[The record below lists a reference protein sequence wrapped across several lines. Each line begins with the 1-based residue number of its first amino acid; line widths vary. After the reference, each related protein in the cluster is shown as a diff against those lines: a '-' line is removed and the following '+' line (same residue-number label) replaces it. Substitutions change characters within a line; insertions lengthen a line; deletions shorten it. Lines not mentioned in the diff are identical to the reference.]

1 MKYRIPAVALSLVL
15 ALGGCRGAEVP
26 AGAADNSETWKI
38 GISFPTTDLIYRE
51 TMMELLK
58 EYEKDHPEVDFII
71 RDGES
76 SQRRQNRDVLDMLE
90 ESVDGIILIPYT
102 MEAPVPVIRYANEK
116 NVPVLILDNEVIRS
130 STARTIG
137 FVGADHEKMGEQAAE
152 LLVKSLEKRFP
163 EEASWNVIY
172 LTGVAESS
180 GALDRDE
187 GIRAVLDQNPRVQVI
202 GTYNG
207 EFTDE
212 KAQSIMEDC
221 LNVYPEIHGVI
232 CQNDLMAEGCVYA
245 LEAKGMAGSISV
257 IGIDGQRSVAEKIA
271 EGEIDGTVWQNP
283 EMAVDAVKRLT
294 DYLEGDLRSGNIYT
308 EIVPLTPDNVQ
319 EYLDE
324 GLAW

>member
-163 EEASWNVIY
+163 EETSWNVIY

-232 CQNDLMAEGCVYA
+232 CQNDLMVGGN
-245 LEAKGMAGSISV
+245 L
-257 IGIDGQRSVAEKIA
+257 
-271 EGEIDGTVWQNP
+271 
-283 EMAVDAVKRLT
+283 
-294 DYLEGDLRSGNIYT
+294 LRVGAC
-308 EIVPLTPDNVQ
+308 ERGV
-319 EYLDE
+319 E
-324 GLAW
+324 GLQVLTAPFGGELPGHLHKDSSEHSGIVTGSMMVEGSKFQVVCHRVELMVF

>member
-152 LLVKSLEKRFP
+152 
-163 EEASWNVIY
+163 AS
-172 LTGVAESS
+172 
-180 GALDRDE
+180 
-187 GIRAVLDQNPRVQVI
+187 
-202 GTYNG
+202 
-207 EFTDE
+207 
-212 KAQSIMEDC
+212 
-221 LNVYPEIHGVI
+221 
-232 CQNDLMAEGCVYA
+232 
-245 LEAKGMAGSISV
+245 
-257 IGIDGQRSVAEKIA
+257 
-271 EGEIDGTVWQNP
+271 GEIAGEAFP
-283 EMAVDAVKRLT
+283 
-294 DYLEGDLRSGNIYT
+294 GGNIL
-308 EIVPLTPDNVQ
+308 ECDLPDRCSGVFRCAGPGRRHPGGSGSESESAGHRNLQ
-319 EYLDE
+319 RGIYR
-324 GLAW
+324 